1 MLTAVH
7 ASWQNEQCPCQI
19 ILRRKST
26 TSTCESAFDVKSH
39 SKHKA
44 VLARAVEFK
53 WLRSISAGDDD
64 SEAIPLKITSKRH
77 HKKSVRS
84 GLLLAM
90 NLSQQRQ

>member
-1 MLTAVH
+1 MLAAVH
-7 ASWQNEQCPCQI
+7 AWWQNKQCPRQI
-19 ILRRKST
+19 ILPRKST
-26 TSTCESAFDVKSH
+26 TSTC
-39 SKHKA
+39 
-44 VLARAVEFK
+44 VEFK
-53 WLRSISAGDDD
+53 WLRSISAADDD